1 MFRRLESSGM
11 DVDANATLGF
21 LLVLFAGLATG
32 IGASA
37 VFFKQLV
44 MLASTRILAAGIGIS
59 AGVMVYV
66 SFIEI
71 FQKSVGAFSDHG
83 VDDSNANLYA
93 TLCFFAGIVLMK
105 LLGLAVHYLDERG
118 SHHVVCSHDPPV
130 PVPGS
135 EGAALPERS
144 AEIQVEVDAGGETSQ
159 EAAKAAPDAPTEKDA
174 ESEKK
179 LMRMGLN
186 TALAIALHNFP
197 EGLATF
203 VGTLAD
209 PAVGVTLAV
218 AIAIHNIP
226 EGLCVALPIY
236 YATGNR
242 VRAFLWGLLSGISE
256 PIGALVGYAI
266 IKASGEDM
274 NLLVYGVLFGLVGGM
289 MVAIVILELLP
300 TAFRYDPQDAVTTN
314 ATFGGMLIMALSLVM
329 FTY

>member
-1 MFRRLESSGM
+1 M

-21 LLVLFAGLATG
+21 VLVLFAGLATG

-44 MLASTRILAAGIGIS
+44 LLASTKILAAGIGIS
-59 AGVMVYV
+59 GGVMLYV
-66 SFIEI
+66 SFVEI
-71 FQKSVGAFSDHG
+71 FQKSLGAFSDHG
-83 VDDSNANLYA
+83 VDESNAYLYA
-93 TLCFFAGIVLMK
+93 TMCFFAGIVLMK
-105 LLGLAVHYLDERG
+105 LLGVAVHWLDERG

-135 EGAALPERS
+135 ESTALPEREG
-144 AEIQVEVDAGGETSQ
+144 AAIQVELPGAQGETSQ
-159 EAAKAAPDAPTEKDA
+159 EAAKAQGEKDPEA
-174 ESEKK
+174 QKK

-218 AIAIHNIP
+218 AIAIHNVP

-236 YATGNR
+236 YAQGNR

-256 PIGALVGYAI
+256 PIGALVGYGI
-266 IKASGEDM
+266 VKASGEDM
-274 NLLVYGVLFGLVGGM
+274 NLVAYGILFGMVGGM
-289 MVAIVILELLP
+289 MVAIVVLELLP
-300 TAFRYDPQDAVTTN
+300 TAFRYDPQDTVTTN
-314 ATFGGMLIMALSLVM
+314 ATFAGMFIMAASLVM
-329 FTY
+329 FAY